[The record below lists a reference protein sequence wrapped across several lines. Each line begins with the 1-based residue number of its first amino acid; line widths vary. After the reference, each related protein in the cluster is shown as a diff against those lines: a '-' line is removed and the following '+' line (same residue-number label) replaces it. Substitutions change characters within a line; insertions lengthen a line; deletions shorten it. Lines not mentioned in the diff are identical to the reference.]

1 VNEPQQLIQIVN
13 PAGIPPTLYK
23 QLWKISFFIAIFEF
37 VGGYLE
43 CCSKIMVNCG
53 YQISHIVTCGFLN
66 LPIDK
71 EGMKMTTYQE
81 YKSKIAELESLAES
95 ARKNEIAQAK
105 EKVTAIM
112 REYGLTVAD
121 LGGVAKVKTVKTRAP
136 VPTKYRDDATGQTWT
151 GRGRAPKWLEGKD
164 KNDYLIK

>member
-1 VNEPQQLIQIVN
+1 
-13 PAGIPPTLYK
+13 
-23 QLWKISFFIAIFEF
+23 
-37 VGGYLE
+37 
-43 CCSKIMVNCG
+43 
-53 YQISHIVTCGFLN
+53 
-66 LPIDK
+66 
-71 EGMKMTTYQE
+71 MTTYQE

-95 ARKNEIAQAK
+95 ARKNEIAKAK
-105 EKVTAIM
+105 EQVTAIM

-121 LGGVAKVKTVKTRAP
+121 LGGVTKAKTVKTRAP